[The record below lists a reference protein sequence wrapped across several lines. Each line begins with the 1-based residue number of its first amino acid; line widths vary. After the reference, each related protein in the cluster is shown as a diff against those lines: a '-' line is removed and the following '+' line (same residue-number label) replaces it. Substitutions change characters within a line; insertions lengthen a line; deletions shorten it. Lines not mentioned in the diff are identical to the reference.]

1 MAEYPIIPP
10 ESSNSHGQGVNPQ
23 SSTIHIVSSLDDLD
37 LVGDK
42 FARCKRLAE
51 SRFILNE
58 LLGEV
63 PKLGLI
69 GEWHNAAISYL
80 VMTSRNLERPLSLVV
95 KGQQS
100 SGKSN
105 LIDTVARFFPTGD
118 TNASTTLSNTAIAY
132 DDASY
137 EHKIVIVHELAGMG
151 DYLVFL
157 RELMS
162 RGYAIHRVTQE
173 RDKGAGHRTEVI
185 TKKGPISLVS
195 TTPLLNLIED
205 FDTRVVTVGM
215 DESREQ
221 TKRITRAQKLH
232 GRISISSEWIF
243 LQDWLDTLR
252 TFNGPFK
259 VDIPYREALVDSL
272 PDVVFDAVRMRRD
285 FDHLITMIESH
296 AVLHQAT
303 RNKSVDGIIEANF
316 DDYSVARE
324 LMDGILGETLGL
336 TVPNG
341 VKQVVEA
348 VQKLAANSS
357 MQTSILKI
365 ANFTSLHDKT
375 IKRHVS
381 MAVKHGYLRGETDFR
396 TKKLL
401 LSIDDSCIPLPRF
414 MSILPTADTLS
425 HFYRKGGE

>member
-10 ESSNSHGQGVNPQ
+10 ESSNSHDQGVNPQ

-105 LIDTVARFFPTGD
+105 LIDTVARFFPIGD

-132 DDASY
+132 DEASY

-151 DYLVFL
+151 EYLVFL

-162 RGYAIHRVTQE
+162 RGYAIHRVSQEKAKGGYQTQ
-173 RDKGAGHRTEVI
+173 VI

-195 TTPLLNLIED
+195 TTPSLNLIED
-205 FDTRVVTVGM
+205 FDTRVVTVAM

-221 TKRITRAQKLH
+221 TRRITQAPKLH
-232 GRISISSEWIF
+232 GRVSISSEWVF

-259 VDIPYREALVDSL
+259 VDVPYRIALANSL
-272 PDVVFDAVRMRRD
+272 PDAAFDAVRMRRD
-285 FDHLITMIESH
+285 FDHLITMIEAH

-303 RNKSVDGIIEANF
+303 RSKSVDGIIEANF
-316 DDYSVARE
+316 DDYTVARE

-336 TVPNG
+336 VVPDG
-341 VKQVVEA
+341 VKQVVDA
-348 VQKLAANSS
+348 VQKLAANST
-357 MQTSILKI
+357 MQTNILKI
-365 ANFTSLHDKT
+365 ANFTSHSDKT
-375 IKRHVS
+375 VRRAVS
-381 MAVKHGYLRGETDFR
+381 LAVKHGYLRGETDYR

-401 LSIDDSCIPLPRF
+401 LSIDDSCVPLPRYL
-414 MSILPTADTLS
+414 SILPTVDTLRN
-425 HFYRKGGE
+425 FYRK